1 MERQLKTDG
10 QSTFADLERR
20 EFYLR
25 EGERLANMGSWSLQS
40 DGTFDYWS
48 PQTFVLF
55 GFNPSQGI
63 PTFEQWVSLLVPD
76 DRECL
81 RRLVDRMFREG
92 ARGDITYCID
102 HPKLGKRMM
111 HSTGES
117 VLENGKITR
126 LIGNT
131 LDVTEQERCL
141 HEIRRLKDQLYKE
154 NIVLRDEIDSTSM
167 FEEVLGT
174 SSALQNVLALAA
186 KVAPTDSTVLIA
198 GETGTG
204 KELIARA
211 IHKRSKRG
219 ERSFVG
225 VNCAAIPSSLIMSEL
240 FGHEKGAFTGALQQ
254 RLGRFELADGGTLFL
269 DEVGDLPLETQIA
282 LLRVLQE
289 REFERVGGTE
299 AVRCNVRVIAA
310 TNRDLHSATE
320 SGSFRNDLFY
330 RLNVFPIDLP
340 PLRERKED
348 IPILVSYFVDRY
360 AKRAGKKIKSIRKN
374 SLEVLQEYSWPG
386 NVRELQNVIERSLIV
401 VDTNEFSVDD
411 NWLSHEFRS
420 SQQVSAASRRSIE
433 QEQIESALAQ
443 TKGRVSGPSGAAVKL
458 GMPASTL
465 ESKIRSL
472 KINKHLYKDA
482 Q

>member
-1 MERQLKTDG
+1 VKSDG
-10 QSTFADLERR
+10 MNALADLERR

-25 EGERLANMGSWSLQS
+25 EGERLAQMGSWSLKS

-55 GFNPSQGI
+55 GFDPSQGI
-63 PTFEQWVSLLVPD
+63 PTFEQWVSLLVPN

-81 RRLVDRMFREG
+81 RRLVDRMFREEV
-92 ARGDITYCID
+92 RGDIKYCID
-102 HPKLGKRMM
+102 HPKLGRRMM
-111 HSTGES
+111 RSTGES
-117 VLENGKITR
+117 VSENGKVTR

-131 LDVTEQERCL
+131 LDITEQENCL
-141 HEIRRLKDQLYKE
+141 MEIRRLKDELYKE
-154 NIVLRDEIDSTSM
+154 NIVLREEINSTSM

-186 KVAPTDSTVLIA
+186 KVAPTNSTVLIA

-211 IHKRSKRG
+211 IHKRSKRCA
-219 ERSFVG
+219 RSFVG
-225 VNCAAIPSSLIMSEL
+225 VNCAAIPSALIMSEL

-269 DEVGDLPLETQIA
+269 DEVGDLPPETQIA

-299 AVRCNVRVIAA
+299 ALRCDVRVIAA
-310 TNRDLHSATE
+310 TNSDLQSAIA

-348 IPILVSYFVDRY
+348 IPILVNYFVNRY
-360 AKRAGKKIKSIRKN
+360 AQRTGRKIDSIQKK
-374 SLEVLQEYSWPG
+374 SLEALQEYSWPG
-386 NVRELQNVIERSLIV
+386 NVRELQNVIERSLII
-401 VDTNEFSVDD
+401 VDTNEFSVDN
-411 NWLSHEFRS
+411 NWLSHQFRS
-420 SQQVSAASRRSIE
+420 SPQVQPASRTSTE
-433 QEQIESALAQ
+433 QEQIEAALAQ
-443 TKGRVSGPSGAAVKL
+443 TKGKVSGRQGAAAIL

-465 ESKIRSL
+465 ESKIRAMR
-472 KINKHLYKDA
+472 INKHAYKSA
-482 Q
+482 

>member
-1 MERQLKTDG
+1 MKGDG
-10 QSTFADLERR
+10 RNALADLERR

-25 EGERLANMGSWSLQS
+25 EGERLANMGSWSLKS
-40 DGTFDYWS
+40 NRTFDYWS
-48 PQTFVLF
+48 PQTFALF
-55 GFNPSQGI
+55 GFDPSQGI
-63 PTFEQWVSLLVPD
+63 PTFARWVSLLVPN

-81 RRLVDRMFREG
+81 TRLVDRMFREEV
-92 ARGDITYCID
+92 RGDITYCID
-102 HPKLGKRMM
+102 HPKLGRRMM

-117 VLENGKITR
+117 VLENGKVTR
-126 LIGNT
+126 LMGNT

-141 HEIRRLKDQLYKE
+141 QEIRRLKDQLYKE

-174 SSALQNVLALAA
+174 SSALQNVLGLAA

-211 IHKRSKRG
+211 IHKRSKRC

-225 VNCAAIPSSLIMSEL
+225 VNCAAIPSSLITSEL

-299 AVRCNVRVIAA
+299 PVRCNVRVIAA

-320 SGSFRNDLFY
+320 AGSFRNDLFY

-348 IPILVSYFVDRY
+348 VPILVNYFVNRY
-360 AKRAGKKIKSIRKN
+360 AQRTGRKIDRIQKK
-374 SLEVLQEYSWPG
+374 SLEALQEYSWPG

-401 VDTNEFSVDD
+401 VDTNEFSVDN

-420 SQQVSAASRRSIE
+420 SQRAQPASSPSTD
-433 QEQIESALAQ
+433 QQQIEAALAQ
-443 TKGRVSGPSGAAVKL
+443 TKGKVSGRQGAAAIL

-465 ESKIRSL
+465 ESKIRAMR
-472 KINKHLYKDA
+472 INKHAFKSA
-482 Q
+482 